1 MSKDALYTIE
11 GNWFCFAIFLLPA
24 IEEAKLKY
32 VKLNNDFHSFI

>member
-11 GNWFCFAIFLLPA
+11 GNWFCFAIFLLLA

-32 VKLNNDFHSFI
+32 VKLNNHFHSFI